1 MSFLKEDFNFID
13 FYDTSFNPNENIE
26 QDIQDYLSQS
36 LAMFY
41 SYLKKEGFYKTIKHK
56 DQNKAFLFTIG
67 THYDKDTNNYLVND
81 ENNNLHEYE
90 NEFGEFNA
98 VVNHHTLFFTNIYM
112 TIKDI
117 LKYSS
122 KILNKELLF
131 QINHDMISLQKT
143 SEEFLKKPRPYKQKH
158 FKDLQNKIKKL
169 DISAFFHLISTY
181 GKKLIIVI
189 DHDDCLNS
197 EVAVSIDNKKES
209 ILNEQSMI
217 ILKNIHHLKLI
228 YDEYFIILNTPKY
241 KEIHGRES
249 SGEIKEYFDKYF
261 KEALVLSEKNEI
273 INCIGLNIQV
283 DDIIKKRL

>member
-1 MSFLKEDFNFID
+1 MSFLKDDFNFMD
-13 FYDTSFNPNENIE
+13 FHDKSFNPNENIE
-26 QDIQDYLSQS
+26 KDIQDYLSQS
-36 LAMFY
+36 VSIFY

-56 DQNKAFLFTIG
+56 DQSKPFLFTIG
-67 THYDKDTNNYLVND
+67 THYDKESNSYLVNN
-81 ENNNLHEYE
+81 ESNNLHEYE

-112 TIKDI
+112 AIKDI

-122 KILNKELLF
+122 QILNKELIF
-131 QINHDMISLQKT
+131 EINHDMISLRKT
-143 SEEFLKKPRPYKQKH
+143 SEEFLKNPRPYKEKH
-158 FKDLQNKIKKL
+158 LKDIQNKIKKL

-181 GKKLIIVI
+181 GKELIIVI
-189 DHDDCLNS
+189 DHDDYLNS
-197 EVAVSIDNKKES
+197 EVAVSIDEKEEL
-209 ILNEQSMI
+209 ILNEQSLN

-228 YDEYFIILNTPKY
+228 FDDFFIILNTPRY

-249 SGEIKEYFDKYF
+249 SGEIKGYFDKYF

-273 INCIGLNIQV
+273 INCIGLNIQA